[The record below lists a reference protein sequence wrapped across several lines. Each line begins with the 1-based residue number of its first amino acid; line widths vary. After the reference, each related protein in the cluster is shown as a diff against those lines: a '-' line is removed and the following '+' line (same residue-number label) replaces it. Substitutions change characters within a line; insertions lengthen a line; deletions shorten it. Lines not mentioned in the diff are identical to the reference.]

1 MKVKDSGCGMNA
13 QTGAR
18 IFEKFYQ
25 GDRSHAGEGNGLGLA
40 LVKKVIEVLG
50 GEIAV
55 ESEEGKG
62 SEFFVKLR
70 V

>member
-1 MKVKDSGCGMNA
+1 MKKG
-13 QTGAR
+13 
-18 IFEKFYQ
+18 
-25 GDRSHAGEGNGLGLA
+25 
-40 LVKKVIEVLG
+40 IEVLG